1 MVAQACEVRRVAVQT
16 VVASRVSVYPSV
28 PVSQPASA
36 TASSAR
42 VRPLIGLG
50 TSSGALQTSGPVPL
64 EAQADEAAKQVKLHW
79 MPSSTSSLSMSSTL
93 RVGYR
98 SIDQASLNDP
108 PLATPTSPRHHTARS
123 CSAVYGSVGVAALGA
138 GLGPATR
145 LPKPFQL
152 ASFLHSVSRG
162 GHLQLLLCMRP

>member
-50 TSSGALQTSGPVPL
+50 TSSAALQTSGPVPL

-98 SIDQASLNDP
+98 SSQFERP
-108 PLATPTSPRHHTARS
+108 PPATPTSRRRHTARS
-123 CSAVYGSVGVAALGA
+123 CSAVYGSVGA
-138 GLGPATR
+138 P
-145 LPKPFQL
+145 
-152 ASFLHSVSRG
+152 
-162 GHLQLLLCMRP
+162 C

>member
-50 TSSGALQTSGPVPL
+50 TSSAALQTSGPVPL

-108 PLATPTSPRHHTARS
+108 PCNANKSETPYCTELLGCLRLGWGSSFRRWLGTRDSTS
-123 CSAVYGSVGVAALGA
+123 
-138 GLGPATR
+138 
-145 LPKPFQL
+145 
-152 ASFLHSVSRG
+152 
-162 GHLQLLLCMRP
+162 